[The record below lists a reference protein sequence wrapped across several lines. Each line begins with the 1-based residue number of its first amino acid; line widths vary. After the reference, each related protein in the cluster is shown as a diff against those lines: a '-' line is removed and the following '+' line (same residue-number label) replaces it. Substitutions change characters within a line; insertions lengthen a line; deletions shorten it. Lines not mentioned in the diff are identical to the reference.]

1 MSKRLSFAVV
11 LLALWAVPCQAAIAL
26 VGACTSK
33 GSAGAGNAVQSD
45 AIDITGANLVTVAV
59 AHAIGAIGA
68 ITDTLGTTYGAAKLT
83 TGATT
88 EEVTWFAAAVTGGAA
103 FQVTLG
109 AQANSYQTIFVCGW
123 SGVANATVDQS
134 TGTTSGSGLTTLSS
148 GAVTPSENNELVLSG
163 AAFSGVITSVTVN
176 GGFSSPPLTDG
187 ANVTNTVGGISYLI
201 QTSAA
206 SANPAWSW
214 TGSQR
219 PSVNILTFKA
229 AAAAGGTSR
238 NGPLLGVGP

>member
-1 MSKRLSFAVV
+1 MRSTVAIT
-11 LLALWAVPCQAAIAL
+11 LLFVALWAAPSQAAIAL

-33 GSAGAGNAVQSD
+33 GSAAAGNAVTSD

-59 AHAIGAIGA
+59 SHTIGAIGA

-88 EEVTWFAAAVTGGAA
+88 EEITWFAAAVTGGAA

-134 TGTTSGSGLTTLSS
+134 TGTASGSGLTTLSS

-163 AAFSGVITSVTVN
+163 AAFSGVIVTPTVN
-176 GGFSSPPLTDG
+176 GGFTSPPLTDG
-187 ANVTNTVGGISYLI
+187 LNVTNTVGGISYLI

-214 TGSQR
+214 TNSVR

-229 AAAAGGTSR
+229 TAAAATGGHTLST
-238 NGPLLGVGP
+238 LGVGH